1 MGRNLNYQ
9 FQNCIERAFSGGG
22 VDKYSL
28 KFEQHTGRQSIVYSF
43 AERKS
48 LINLTHLIVDFTK
61 KNYAEV
67 KLIKDIKPNM
77 IQEFL
82 NSKSGDC
89 SKATLGLY
97 TSLVHKVEGIVNA
110 NYKENKL
117 EWYKDLITPASEKGQ
132 DKIRDIAMDRAELDA
147 IIKRGE
153 DMGTKSKAFIALEMA
168 GHFAMR
174 VSETC
179 KVEPRDVDFSRMMF
193 HIHESKG
200 KLSRDVK
207 IKCEDKPFLERI
219 ILGKND
225 PTEKICNI
233 KEDSVNKYL
242 ERAESALGFREKF
255 RDSCTGVQSIRK
267 LVAQEVYDKYRADG
281 LTQKQSLTATSIY
294 LGHGENRAETMR
306 QYVLN
311 IH

>member
-9 FQNCIERAFSGGG
+9 FQNSIERAFSGGG
-22 VDKYSL
+22 VDKHSL
-28 KFEQHTGRQSIVYSF
+28 KFEQHTGRQSIVYSY

-48 LINLTHLIVDFTK
+48 LINLTHLITDFTK
-61 KNYAEV
+61 KNYPEV
-67 KLIKDIKPNM
+67 KLIKDIKLNV

-82 NSKSGDC
+82 NSKASDC

-97 TSLVHKVEGIVNA
+97 TSLLNKVEGIVNA
-110 NYKENKL
+110 NYKENKV
-117 EWYKDLITPASEKGQ
+117 EWYRDLITPASEKGQ
-132 DKIRDIAMDRAELDA
+132 DKIRDIAMDKTEYDA
-147 IIKRGE
+147 IIKRGY
-153 DMGTKSKAFIALEMA
+153 DMETKSKAFIALETA
-168 GHFAMR
+168 GRFAMR
-174 VSETC
+174 VCETC
-179 KVEPRDVDFSRMMF
+179 TIEARDVNMERMML

-200 KLSRDVK
+200 GRSRDVK
-207 IKCEDKPFLERI
+207 IKTEDKPFLQRI
-219 ILGKND
+219 TFGKD
-225 PTEKICNI
+225 PTERICNI

-255 RDSCTGVQSIRK
+255 KDSCTGVQSIRK
-267 LVAQEVYDKYRADG
+267 MVAQQIYDKYRASG

-294 LGHGENRAETMR
+294 LGHGENRDETMK

>member
-9 FQNCIERAFSGGG
+9 FQNCVERAFSGGG
-22 VDKYSL
+22 VDKHSL
-28 KFEQHTGRQSIVYSF
+28 KFEQHTGKQSIVYSY

-48 LINLTHLIVDFTK
+48 LINLTHLITDFTK
-61 KNYAEV
+61 KNYSEV

-97 TSLVHKVEGIVNA
+97 TSLIHKVEGIVNA
-110 NYKENKL
+110 NFKENKL
-117 EWYKDLITPASEKGQ
+117 EWYKDLITPTSEKGQ
-132 DKIRDIAMDRAELDA
+132 DKIRDIAMDKSEFDA
-147 IIKRGE
+147 IIKRGY
-153 DMGTKSKAFIALEMA
+153 DMETKSKAFIAVEMS
-168 GHFAMR
+168 GRFAMR
-174 VSETC
+174 VCETC
-179 KVEPRDVDFSRMMF
+179 KVEPRDINLERMMF

-207 IKCEDKPFLERI
+207 IKAEDKPFLERI
-219 ILGKND
+219 ILDKD
-225 PTEKICNI
+225 PSEKICNI

-255 RDSCTGVQSIRK
+255 KTSCTGVQSIRK
-267 LVAQEVYDKYRADG
+267 MVAQEIYDKYRADG